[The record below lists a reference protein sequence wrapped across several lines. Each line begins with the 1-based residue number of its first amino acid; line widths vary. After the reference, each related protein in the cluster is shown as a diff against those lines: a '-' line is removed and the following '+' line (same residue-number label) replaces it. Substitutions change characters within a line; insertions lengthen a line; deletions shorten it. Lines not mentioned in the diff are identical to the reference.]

1 MYFYMVKGHLDTS
14 DSTILDSKEHYFK
27 RVWRAG
33 CDGADL
39 PAWVEGFEEVYKRR
53 MNK

>member
-1 MYFYMVKGHLDTS
+1 MVKGHLDTS